1 MITRR
6 KEFER
11 LVAANRILYREN
23 IVDGLG
29 HVSIRHPDDSGR
41 FVMSRSRAPGLVEFE
56 DLMEF
61 ELDGTPVDARGRTA
75 YGERVIH
82 GCIMEAR
89 EEVNA
94 VVHNHSPAVLPFAAT
109 RTPMRPIIHTVS
121 IIGEEVPVWDIRD
134 TFGRTTDMLVR
145 SVEQGRDLAK
155 GLGQCTCVLMRGH
168 GATTTG
174 KTLQEAVIAAIFLQL
189 NAQVTLQA
197 SALGDPIALSP
208 DEIAGHNAVLASPLA
223 ADRMW
228 EYYCTRAGVEVC

>member
-1 MITRR
+1 MITQRQ
-6 KEFER
+6 EFDR

-29 HVSIRHPDDSGR
+29 HVSIRHPDNPDH

-61 ELDGTPVDARGRTA
+61 ELDGTPVDPQGMTP

-89 EEVNA
+89 PEVNA
-94 VVHNHSPAVLPFAAT
+94 VVHNHSPAVLPFAVT
-109 RTPMRPIIHTVS
+109 RTPMRPIIHTAS

-168 GATTTG
+168 GATTAG
-174 KTLQEAVIAAIFLQL
+174 KTLQEAVIAAIYLQM
-189 NAQVTLQA
+189 NAQVTMQA
-197 SALGDPIALSP
+197 MPLGEPIPLSRE
-208 DEIAGHNAVLASPLA
+208 EIAGHNAVLDSPLA

-228 EYYCTRAGVEVC
+228 EYYCMRAGVEVC